1 MIKKISF
8 PSKEIRDKSFLEL
21 YDMPS
26 YEDLRNENQQLKS
39 KIGKTFQLF
48 QLLHYKFDD
57 NDAIH
62 YEIEDIQKILK
73 E

>member
-1 MIKKISF
+1 MNEENKIHINSF
-8 PSKEIRDKSFLEL
+8 KF
-21 YDMPS
+21 YD
-26 YEDLRNENQQLKS
+26 RNELEELTKEYYLKKQQLKE
-39 KIGKTFQLF
+39 KMDKAFILL
-48 QLLHYKFDD
+48 QLLHYKFDN